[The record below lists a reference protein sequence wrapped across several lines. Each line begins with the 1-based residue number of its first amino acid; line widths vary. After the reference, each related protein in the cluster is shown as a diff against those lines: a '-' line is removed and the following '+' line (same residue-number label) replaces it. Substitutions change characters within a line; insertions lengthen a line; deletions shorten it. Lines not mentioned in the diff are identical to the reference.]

1 MKLASLVFVNAVQ
14 PKVAKEKNPANTA
27 IRTIMYVNA
36 TPLQMPVAER
46 PTHAVAMDALA
57 VEITLAKYGVK
68 PANLVFVSVETMIL
82 VKETNME
89 NIVTCRKTSAN
100 AHPILMRVVEINP
113 NV

>member
-46 PTHAVAMDALA
+46 PTHVVAMGALA

-82 VKETNME
+82 VKETSME
-89 NIVTCRKTSAN
+89 NIVTCRKVYVN
-100 AHPILMRVVEINP
+100 AHPI
-113 NV
+113 